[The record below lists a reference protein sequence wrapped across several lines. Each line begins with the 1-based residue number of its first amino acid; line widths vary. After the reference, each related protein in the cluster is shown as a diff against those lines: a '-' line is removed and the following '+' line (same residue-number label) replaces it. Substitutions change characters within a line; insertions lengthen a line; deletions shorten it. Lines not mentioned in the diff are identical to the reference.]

1 MSRDE
6 AVMNRLSET
15 GIIPVV
21 VMEDSS
27 DAAALGDAL
36 TRGGLN
42 AAEVTFR
49 TAAAEGAIRSLKREY
64 PDLLCGA
71 GTILSIEQAKT
82 AADAGAEFVVSPCF
96 DKEVVEYLNGKIR
109 QTEWVRECIEKRNST
124 LLKISQQLFL
134 FQKEFFL
141 NGNQALRPLRM
152 SDVAEALEVHESTV
166 SRAVKG
172 KYLQC
177 AYGVY
182 PMSYFFRSGIT
193 SEEGKTVA
201 TDRIKDR
208 IREIIDGEDRK
219 KPLSDQKIC
228 DMLEKEGL
236 AISRRAVAKYRDEM
250 GIAATSKRRT
260 YEE

>member
-1 MSRDE
+1 MSRREEMSRDE

-96 DKEVVEYLNGKIR
+96 DKEVVEYCLREGIPVCPGIQTPTELNEAIKLGLSHVKFFPAENAGGLGMIKSLGAVFR
-109 QTEWVRECIEKRNST
+109 QVKFMPTGGINAGNVEAYLKTKNIFCCGGSWMVKSDMIKNKDFDTIYRLVKEAADIVADVR
-124 LLKISQQLFL
+124 
-134 FQKEFFL
+134 KE
-141 NGNQALRPLRM
+141 
-152 SDVAEALEVHESTV
+152 
-166 SRAVKG
+166 
-172 KYLQC
+172 
-177 AYGVY
+177 
-182 PMSYFFRSGIT
+182 I
-193 SEEGKTVA
+193 
-201 TDRIKDR
+201 
-208 IREIIDGEDRK
+208 
-219 KPLSDQKIC
+219 
-228 DMLEKEGL
+228 
-236 AISRRAVAKYRDEM
+236 
-250 GIAATSKRRT
+250 
-260 YEE
+260 